1 MERGGMKQQNVFVK
15 ICAAIVCLAVLAGCG
30 RGGPKLDKL
39 EPGATI
45 LAFGDSLTHGTGAK
59 LEESYP
65 AALERAI
72 GRKVVNAGVPGET
85 SQQGLD
91 RLGSVLED
99 VKPKLLILCHGG
111 NDFLQKLDEGRASAN
126 VRAMIQLARSQG
138 VAVVLMATPKP
149 GLPPSVPTFYADIA
163 KEFGI
168 PFEESV
174 IKSVLFDNSMKS
186 DLVHPNAKGYA
197 RMAEAL
203 EQKLKKAGAL

>member
-1 MERGGMKQQNVFVK
+1 MKQQRQSAFVK
-15 ICAAIVCLAVLAGCG
+15 MFAAIVCIAALASCG

-39 EPGATI
+39 DPGATI
-45 LAFGDSLTHGTGAK
+45 LAFGDSLTHGTGAR
-59 LEESYP
+59 LEEAYP

-85 SQQGLD
+85 SQQGLE
-91 RLGSVLED
+91 RLAIVLEE

-149 GLPPSVPTFYADIA
+149 GLPPSIPTFYADIA

-197 RMAEAL
+197 HMAEAL
-203 EQKLKKAGAL
+203 EKTLKKAGAI